1 MKNWCNLHVHTTF
14 SMLDG
19 HGKVDK
25 YAERAAELGMKS
37 LAQTDHG
44 NVHGW
49 LDFYD
54 ACKKVDIKPILGL
67 EAYQARK
74 SRFDRDEEERSGPAQ
89 NEWEQ
94 RGPYHLT
101 VLAKNESG
109 YKNLIKVSSRSFTEG
124 FYVKPRLDHDLIS
137 QHSDGLIVLSG
148 CLNGEVQQAL
158 LRGDFDTA
166 LRHAST
172 MQDIVGKENY
182 FIEIQDHGL
191 AEQKK
196 VKEET
201 LKIAKII
208 GAKVV
213 VTGDCHYVNKE
224 DAHFHDVMLCSGTK
238 SLLDQEN
245 RFRFSGDE
253 FYLKSYD
260 EMSMTFS
267 EEWLNNTLLV
277 AEMVNIELDF
287 NEFHFPEFPDVPP
300 DRNVEDYLEELVWEG
315 LRFRYGDPIP
325 PEVSARAVHE
335 LGVVKRMGFPHYFLV
350 VSDIVK
356 WAKDNN
362 IRVGWGRGSAAGSI
376 LSYALQITNLDP
388 LRFGLLFER
397 FLVEGRKSM
406 PDIDLDFDDR
416 HRDQVIDYVRSRYG
430 HDHVA
435 HICTFG
441 TVGARSAIRDSARV
455 LGYEYKV
462 GDDIAKLVPPDV
474 LGVSKNL
481 EEALQSAEM
490 KKKYD
495 SDPDAKVII
504 DTAKGLEG
512 IHRQTG
518 IHAAGVVISKKPL
531 TEYIP
536 IMKKGDKAPIVTQWD
551 MNRVEQNGLLKIDF
565 LGLRNLGVIDM
576 AEQLIN
582 ERHPGAN
589 VDCYNLPL
597 EDQSVYSYL
606 SKGNSMG
613 IFQVESR
620 GMRDMML
627 SMRPERIEDIMAL
640 ISLYRPGPLGSGMDK
655 IYIDRKHGRKSVNVP
670 HPKLED
676 VLSKSRGVMLY
687 QEDVINVSRVLA
699 GFDAGEADDLRKVMG
714 KKLMDK
720 VHLFREKFVEGC
732 KKYSSTTD
740 SLANK
745 VYSDIEY
752 FAGYGFNKAHAASYA
767 VLSYITAWLK
777 YYYPIEY
784 MTALLTSV
792 ATNKDKLSPY
802 LNECRR
808 MEIDVQPPSIHISES
823 DFTISDSDQIIFG
836 FSAID
841 GIGESKIIEIL
852 KNRDSNNIW
861 EFLRICEQSVIN
873 KATLEHLIKSGAFDE
888 LSPGSKFLN
897 RSQKLD
903 LLEME
908 KDELGLY
915 VTDHPLVEIWDFIE
929 PKISS
934 DIDSLQNL
942 SDGDLVTIGGI
953 VSRKQSIM
961 TKANKQMYRLQVD
974 DVTTTVEV
982 IVFPKY
988 AGKINDHNIESGTL
1002 VIATGN
1008 VAFEGDE
1015 DNQIAKILLTDI
1027 EKLDISI
1034 LHGGRPMHL
1043 RANQKPDYGQ
1053 ISKIRDIIGKVSGD
1067 SPVYIEFPDGNN
1079 SITLKFKELTSINI
1093 EEELQKIIQISELE
1107 RGF

>member
-19 HGKVDK
+19 HGKVEK

-44 NVHGW
+44 NIHGW

-54 ACKKVDIKPILGL
+54 ACKKADIKPILGL

-74 SRFDRDEEERSGPAQ
+74 SRLDRDEEERSGPAK

-101 VLAKNESG
+101 VLAKDATG
-109 YKNLIKVSSRSFTEG
+109 YRNLIKLSSKAYTEG
-124 FYVKPRLDHDLIS
+124 FYVKPRIDHDLIS
-137 QHSDGLIVLSG
+137 QHSEGLIILSG
-148 CLNGEVQQAL
+148 CLNGELQQAL
-158 LRGDFDTA
+158 LRGDFKTA
-166 LRHAST
+166 LGHASA

-191 AEQKK
+191 AEQKQ
-196 VKEET
+196 VKEQT
-201 LKIAKII
+201 LEIAKII

-213 VTGDCHYVNKE
+213 VTGDCHYVNKS

-238 SLLDQEN
+238 SFLDQEN

-260 EMSMTFS
+260 EMAATFDG
-267 EEWLNNTLLV
+267 EWLNNTLLI
-277 AEMVNIELDF
+277 AEMVNIDLEF
-287 NEFHFPEFPDVPP
+287 NEFHFPEFPDVPQTKSV
-300 DRNVEDYLEELVWEG
+300 DDYLEELVWEG
-315 LRFRYGDPIP
+315 LKFRYGNPIP
-325 PEVSARAVHE
+325 KEVVARATHE

-350 VSDIVK
+350 VSDIVR
-356 WAKDNN
+356 WAKNN
-362 IRVGWGRGSAAGSI
+362 DIRVGWGRGSAAGSI
-376 LSYALQITNLDP
+376 ISYALEITNLDP
-388 LRFGLLFER
+388 IKFGLLFER

-416 HRDQVIDYVRSRYG
+416 HRDRVIDYVRTRYG
-430 HDHVA
+430 NDHVA

-455 LGYEYKV
+455 LGYEYKI

-474 LGVSKNL
+474 LGVSKSL
-481 EEALQSAEM
+481 EEALASPEM

-495 SDPDAKVII
+495 TDEDTKIII

-518 IHAAGVVISKKPL
+518 IHAAGVVISKLPL

-536 IMKKGDKAPIVTQWD
+536 VMQKGVDAPVVTQWD

-565 LGLRNLGVIDM
+565 LGLRNLGVVDT
-576 AEQLIN
+576 AEKLIN
-582 ERHPGAN
+582 SRHGTK
-589 VDCYNLPL
+589 VDCYNLNL
-597 EDQSVYSYL
+597 NDEDVYSYL

-627 SMRPERIEDIMAL
+627 SMRPDCIEDIMAL

-655 IYIDRKHGRKSVNVP
+655 IYIDRKHGRKKVDVP
-670 HPKLED
+670 HEKLEP
-676 VLSKSRGVMLY
+676 VLAQSRGVMLY
-687 QEDVINVSRVLA
+687 QEDVINVARVLG
-699 GFDAGEADDLRKVMG
+699 GFSAGEADDLRKVMG

-720 VHLFREKFVEGC
+720 VHLFREKFVQGC
-732 KKYSSTTD
+732 KKNSSTSD
-740 SLANK
+740 ALANK

-802 LNECRR
+802 LNECKR
-808 MEIDVQPPSIHISES
+808 MEIDVLPPSIHISES
-823 DFTISDSDQIIFG
+823 DFTISDSDEIIFG

-841 GIGESKIIEIL
+841 GIGESKVAEIL
-852 KNRDSNNIW
+852 KNRDSKNIW
-861 EFLRICEQSVIN
+861 EFLRICEQGVIN
-873 KATLEHLIKSGAFDE
+873 RATLEHLIKSGAFDD
-888 LSPGSKFLN
+888 LSTGKKSFN
-897 RSQKLD
+897 RSSKLD

-915 VTDHPLVEIWDFIE
+915 VTDHPLYEIWDFIS
-929 PKISS
+929 PKVST
-934 DIDSLQNL
+934 DIDSLDNL

-953 VSRKQSIM
+953 ISKKQPIM
-961 TKANKQMYRLQVD
+961 TKTNKQMYRLQID
-974 DVTTTVEV
+974 DVTKTVEV
-982 IVFPKY
+982 IAFPKY
-988 AGKINDHNIESGTL
+988 AGRVTDSHIETGSL

-1008 VAFEGDE
+1008 LSFEGDE
-1015 DNQIAKILLTDI
+1015 ENQIAKIFLTDI
-1027 EKLDISI
+1027 EKLDVSI
-1034 LHGGRPMHL
+1034 LHGGRPIRL
-1043 RANQKPDYGQ
+1043 KASKKPEYSQLSRINDI
-1053 ISKIRDIIGKVSGD
+1053 ISKVLGD
-1067 SPVYIEFPDGNN
+1067 SLVYLEFPEGNT
-1079 SITLKFKELTSINI
+1079 IVTIKFNNLTSNDIDDQ
-1093 EEELQKIIQISELE
+1093 LQKIIQLSELE
-1107 RGF
+1107 REF

>member
-1 MKNWCNLHVHTTF
+1 
-14 SMLDG
+14 MLDG

-25 YAERAAELGMKS
+25 YAERAAELGMPA

-44 NVHGW
+44 NIHGW

-54 ACKKVDIKPILGL
+54 ACKKVGIKPILGL

-74 SRFDRDEEERSGPAQ
+74 SRLDRDEEERSGPAQ
-89 NEWEQ
+89 NEWDQ

-101 VLAKNESG
+101 VMAKNAEG
-109 YKNLIKVSSRSFTEG
+109 YRNLIKLSSRAFTEG
-124 FYVKPRLDHDLIS
+124 FYVKPRIDHELIS
-137 QHSDGLIVLSG
+137 EHSNGLIVLSG

-158 LRGDFDTA
+158 LRGDFERA
-166 LRHAST
+166 LSHAAA
-172 MQDIVGKENY
+172 MQDIVGRENY

-191 AEQKK
+191 SEQKQ
-196 VKEET
+196 VKQQT
-201 LKIAKII
+201 LEIAKKIN
-208 GAKVV
+208 AKVV
-213 VTGDCHYVNKE
+213 VTGDCHYVNKS

-238 SLLDQEN
+238 SLLEQEN

-253 FYLKSYD
+253 FYLKSYA
-260 EMSMTFS
+260 EMEQTFES
-267 EEWLNNTLLV
+267 EWLDNTLLI
-277 AEMVNIELDF
+277 AEMVNIDLEF
-287 NEFHFPEFPDVPP
+287 NEFHFPEFPDIPS
-300 DRNVEDYLEELVWEG
+300 DKTVEKHLEELVWEG
-315 LRFRYGDPIP
+315 LKKRYGDPIP
-325 PEVSARAVHE
+325 SEVVARATHE
-335 LGVVKRMGFPHYFLV
+335 LGVVARMGFPHYFLV
-350 VSDIVK
+350 VSDIVR

-376 LSYALQITNLDP
+376 LSYALEITNLDP

-416 HRDQVIDYVRSRYG
+416 HRDKVIDYVRSRYG

-441 TVGARSAIRDSARV
+441 TVGARSAIRDTARV

-481 EEALQSAEM
+481 DEALESPEM
-490 KKKYD
+490 RKKYE
-495 SDPDAKVII
+495 SDPDAKIII
-504 DTAKGLEG
+504 DTAKGIEG

-536 IMKKGDKAPIVTQWD
+536 IMQKGEKAPVVTQWD

-565 LGLRNLGVIDM
+565 LGLRNLGVVDM
-576 AEQLIN
+576 AEKLIN
-582 ERHPGAN
+582 ERYGKD

-597 EDQSVYSYL
+597 DDDAVYKYL
-606 SKGNSMG
+606 SGGNSMG

-627 SMRPERIEDIMAL
+627 SMRPDRIEDIMAL

-655 IYIDRKHGRKSVNVP
+655 IYIDRKHGRKSAEVP

-676 VLSKSRGVMLY
+676 VLQKSRGVMLY
-687 QEDVINVSRVLA
+687 QEDVINVARVLA
-699 GFDAGEADDLRKVMG
+699 GFSASEADDLRKVIG
-714 KKLMDK
+714 KKQMDK
-720 VHLFREKFVEGC
+720 VHLLREKFVEGC
-732 KKYSSTTD
+732 KKHSD
-740 SLANK
+740 VNENLANK
-745 VYSDIEY
+745 IYSDIEY

-777 YYYPIEY
+777 CFFPMEY

-802 LNECRR
+802 LNECRK
-808 MEIDVQPPSIHISES
+808 MGLKVLPPSMKDSSS
-823 DFTISDSDQIIFG
+823 DFTISNEDEIIFG

-841 GIGESKIIEIL
+841 GIGDSKIQEIL
-852 KNRDSNNIW
+852 LNRGAENIW
-861 EFLRICEQSVIN
+861 EFLRKCESGVIN

-888 LSPGSKFLN
+888 LSPGEKHLS
-897 RSQKLD
+897 RTEKLD

-908 KDELGLY
+908 KEELGLY
-915 VTDHPLVEIWDFIE
+915 VTDHPLFEIWDFIS
-929 PKISS
+929 PKVSC
-934 DIDSLQNL
+934 DMDSLQNK
-942 SDGDLVTIGGI
+942 SDGEMVTIGGI
-953 VSRKQSIM
+953 VSKKQSIM

-974 DVTTTVEV
+974 DVTTSIEV

-988 AGKINDHNIESGTL
+988 AQKISDHDIESGSL

-1008 VAFEGDE
+1008 LAFEGDE
-1015 DNQIAKILLTDI
+1015 ENLIVKILLTDI
-1027 EKLDISI
+1027 EKLDVSI
-1034 LHGGRPMHL
+1034 LHGG
-1043 RANQKPDYGQ
+1043 KPIRLKTPYKPNYGQ
-1053 ISKIRDIIGKVSGD
+1053 VKRIRDIIDGVSGD
-1067 SPVYIEFPDGNN
+1067 SPVYLEFPDKE
-1079 SITLKFKELTSINI
+1079 SVVTMKFKDSTSDTIEQELHKI
-1093 EEELQKIIQISELE
+1093 LQIFELE
-1107 RGF
+1107 RGI

>member
-19 HGKVDK
+19 HGKVGK
-25 YAERAAELGMKS
+25 YAERAAELGMTA

-44 NVHGW
+44 NIHGW

-54 ACKKVDIKPILGL
+54 ACKSAGIKPILGL

-74 SRFDRDEEERSGPAQ
+74 SRLDRDEEERAGPAQ
-89 NEWEQ
+89 NEWDQ

-101 VLAKNESG
+101 VLAKDESG
-109 YKNLIKVSSRSFTEG
+109 YRNLIKLSSRAYTEG
-124 FYVKPRLDHDLIS
+124 FYVKPRIDHDLLS

-158 LRGDFDTA
+158 LRGQFDTA
-166 LRHAST
+166 LKHAST

-191 AEQKK
+191 AEQKA
-196 VKEET
+196 VKEQT
-201 LKIAKII
+201 LEIAKII
-208 GAKVV
+208 GARVV
-213 VTGDCHYVNKE
+213 VTGDCHYVNRS

-238 SLLDQEN
+238 SFIDQEN

-253 FYLKSYD
+253 FYLKSYE
-260 EMSMTFS
+260 EMEKTFDP
-267 EEWLNNTLLV
+267 EWMDNTLLI
-277 AEMVNIELDF
+277 AEMVNINLEF
-287 NEFHFPEFPDVPP
+287 NEFHFPEFPDVPHNMSV
-300 DRNVEDYLEELVWEG
+300 DDYLEELVWEG
-315 LRFRYGDPIP
+315 LKYRYGDPIP
-325 PEVSARAVHE
+325 SEVVARATHE

-350 VSDIVK
+350 VSDIVR
-356 WAKDNN
+356 WAKNN
-362 IRVGWGRGSAAGSI
+362 DIRVGWGRGSAAGSI
-376 LSYALQITNLDP
+376 LSYALEITNLDP
-388 LRFGLLFER
+388 LKFGLLFER

-416 HRDQVIDYVRSRYG
+416 YRDRVIDYVRSRYG

-441 TVGARSAIRDSARV
+441 TVGARSAIRDTARV

-462 GDDIAKLVPPDV
+462 GDDISKLVPPDV
-474 LGVSKNL
+474 LGVAKTL
-481 EEALQSAEM
+481 DEALEFPEM
-490 KKKYD
+490 RKKYE
-495 SDPDAKVII
+495 SDPDAKIII
-504 DTAKGLEG
+504 DTAKGIEG

-536 IMKKGDKAPIVTQWD
+536 VMQKGESAPIVTQWD

-565 LGLRNLGVIDM
+565 LGLRNLGVVDM
-576 AEQLIN
+576 AEKLIN
-582 ERHPGAN
+582 KRHDLN
-589 VDCYNLPL
+589 VDCYNLEL
-597 EDQSVYSYL
+597 DDENVYEYL
-606 SKGNSMG
+606 SRGNSMG

-627 SMRPERIEDIMAL
+627 SMRPDRLEDIMAL

-655 IYIDRKHGRKSVNVP
+655 IYIDRKHGRKSFDVP

-676 VLSKSRGVMLY
+676 VLQKSRGVMLY

-699 GFDAGEADDLRKVMG
+699 GFSASEADDLRKVIG
-714 KKLMDK
+714 KKQLDK
-720 VHLFREKFVEGC
+720 VHLFRQKFVEGC
-732 KKYSSTTD
+732 KKHSNVSE
-740 SLANK
+740 SLGNK
-745 VYSDIEY
+745 IYSDIEY

-808 MEIDVQPPSIHISES
+808 LSIDVLPPSIKDSFS
-823 DFTISDSDQIIFG
+823 DFTISENDEIIFG

-841 GIGESKIIEIL
+841 GIGDSKINEIL
-852 KNRDSNNIW
+852 LNRDSENIW
-861 EFLRICEQSVIN
+861 EFLRVCESGVIN
-873 KATLEHLIKSGAFDE
+873 KATLEHLIRSGAFDE
-888 LSPGSKFLN
+888 LSPASQGVN
-897 RSQKLD
+897 RPNKLD
-903 LLEME
+903 ILEME

-915 VTDHPLVEIWDFIE
+915 VTDHPLVEVWDFIS
-929 PKISS
+929 PKTTS
-934 DIDSLQNL
+934 DVDNLQNF

-953 VSRKQSIM
+953 VSKKQSIM
-961 TKANKQMYRLQVD
+961 TKSNKQMYRLQID
-974 DVTTTVEV
+974 DVTTSIEV
-982 IVFPKY
+982 VVFPKY
-988 AGKINDHNIESGTL
+988 ASKILDHAIDTGSL
-1002 VIATGN
+1002 VIVTGN
-1008 VAFEGDE
+1008 VSFEGDE
-1015 DNQIAKILLTDI
+1015 ENQIAKILLTDI
-1027 EKLDISI
+1027 EKLDVSV
-1034 LHGGRPMHL
+1034 LHGGRPIRL
-1043 RANQKPDYGQ
+1043 FAKSKPTYSQ
-1053 ISKIRDIIGKVSGD
+1053 ISKVRDIIYRVSGD
-1067 SPVYIEFPDGNN
+1067 SPVYLEFPDNGD
-1079 SITLKFKELTSINI
+1079 SITMKFKEFTSDNI
-1093 EEELQKIIQISELE
+1093 EEELQNIINIFELE
-1107 RGF
+1107 RGI